1 MTRKGQERTSKETRI
16 ITKITIFK
24 IIGLWTNSWL
34 LFVPLPHCLRIHR
47 VKRKYLLLT
56 FLSGIVAYTKLI
68 LFFLDILYRWQR
80 ICWLLQLG
88 SVQLKGP
95 RHLSGGF
102 LAFILLLN
110 LHIDI
115 LIFNISYTNLH
126 TYVLYYYSDLNCIFF
141 SLELWFCGWSFRERH
156 R

>member
-1 MTRKGQERTSKETRI
+1 MDKSRT
-16 ITKITIFK
+16 TICPPPPMP
-24 IIGLWTNSWL
+24 TNSY
-34 LFVPLPHCLRIHR
+34 R

-110 LHIDI
+110 LHIAI
-115 LIFNISYTNLH
+115 FIFNISYTNLH

-141 SLELWFCGWSFRERH
+141 FLRTLILGMEFQRKT
-156 R
+156 